1 MNLRRKIINW
11 AIVIFIIVVSGGA
24 ILNSILSKRI
34 NRDFIVE
41 LLESEKNIRVDVMEV
56 TPSVISGRIKLEEV
70 LIGPRDADSDN
81 GVLVSE
87 RIKPSPSKTS
97 LSIKK
102 LSLKINLLDYVFG
115 KLSIRSLIV
124 EDLNLSYSINEDG
137 DHSLDPLMDPPKY
150 IKGKT
155 NPEYERKKKL
165 RELAKLRRKQKSDQG
180 ENLEDSFN
188 ASEFPMPTTLNE
200 LIVKGSR
207 VEIEL
212 EKNGNNVYF
221 TEIEGGV
228 TELDVDSNNLKD
240 HNSAFLKL
248 SSNLKVTGPD
258 SKPEYANFDLKA
270 SGSIQ
275 PFDYSTG
282 FLNPDLVT
290 DLTVLK
296 GSRILSLPIA
306 TKLASTLDQLEK
318 AGLDM
323 SVIDDVLVVGNDA
336 TFSLGLRNYVIR
348 AVNPLPVIINGNELL
363 IDQGSWLNTAND
375 EHLINAS
382 FTFSEDISNSTYKK
396 SNDYLSEIVGKGV
409 ASAVS
414 ELLLTPVTKN
424 GKIHIPFVSSGD
436 FNRPKVRPSVVL
448 KDMAD
453 AVKEGLK
460 KDPLSIL
467 KGILDR

>member
-1 MNLRRKIINW
+1 M
-11 AIVIFIIVVSGGA
+11 
-24 ILNSILSKRI
+24 
-34 NRDFIVE
+34 
-41 LLESEKNIRVDVMEV
+41 
-56 TPSVISGRIKLEEV
+56 
-70 LIGPRDADSDN
+70 
-81 GVLVSE
+81 
-87 RIKPSPSKTS
+87 
-97 LSIKK
+97 
-102 LSLKINLLDYVFG
+102 
-115 KLSIRSLIV
+115 
-124 EDLNLSYSINEDG
+124 
-137 DHSLDPLMDPPKY
+137 
-150 IKGKT
+150 
-155 NPEYERKKKL
+155 
-165 RELAKLRRKQKSDQG
+165 
-180 ENLEDSFN
+180 
-188 ASEFPMPTTLNE
+188 
-200 LIVKGSR
+200 
-207 VEIEL
+207 
-212 EKNGNNVYF
+212 
-221 TEIEGGV
+221 
-228 TELDVDSNNLKD
+228 DVDPNNLKD

-382 FTFSEDISNSTYKK
+382 FTFSEEISNSTYQK
-396 SNDYLSEIVGKGV
+396 SNEYLLS
-409 ASAVS
+409 
-414 ELLLTPVTKN
+414 L
-424 GKIHIPFVSSGD
+424 IHI
-436 FNRPKVRPSVVL
+436 
-448 KDMAD
+448 
-453 AVKEGLK
+453 
-460 KDPLSIL
+460 
-467 KGILDR
+467 